1 MARRLLTAA
10 AVAVT
15 IGILLVFAVAPIV
28 AEIWFAF
35 SR

>member
-1 MARRLLTAA
+1 MARRFLT
-10 AVAVT
+10 AVAVAIT

-28 AEIWFAF
+28 AEMWFAF

>member
-10 AVAVT
+10 GVAAT

-28 AEIWFAF
+28 AEFWFAF
-35 SR
+35 SN

>member
-1 MARRLLTAA
+1 MARRLLM
-10 AVAVT
+10 AVVVATT